1 LALGD
6 ALAVCVL
13 NLRDFTAEDFA
24 RSHPGGKLGRRLLIR
39 VKDVMRTGS
48 AIPSVK
54 DGELLS
60 AALTEMTKK
69 GLGLTAV
76 VNEQKQPVGVFTDGD
91 LRRTFPNTI
100 HVNEL
105 AVEAVEMME
114 QKKINGLLV
123 VDDMGKLVGAFN
135 MHDLLKAKVV

>member
-1 LALGD
+1 
-6 ALAVCVL
+6 
-13 NLRDFTAEDFA
+13 
-24 RSHPGGKLGRRLLIR
+24 

-76 VNEQKQPVGVFTDGD
+76 VNEQKQPVGIFTDGD
-91 LRRTFPNTI
+91 LRRTFAKGIFTHTVKINEVMHETPNTI
-100 HVNEL
+100 HANEL

-123 VDDMGKLVGAFN
+123 VDDTGKLVGAFN